1 MFWKGNPYV
10 FTNHIDYSWDNFKE
24 RLRFQLPNSVNFISF
39 DELMEEKNIE
49 INAYPFIE
57 LILKYLKYSDEYRMR
72 FTTLICGS
80 YTYTGPIYI
89 VIYNK
94 NKDEIISSLF
104 PHTCYQTIDVFIDLN
119 EKNLYSDE
127 FCKNGRENENH
138 VQRVNNSPNKKCK
151 FSIIKLD
158 EKIQDLLEKYTQA

>member
-1 MFWKGNPYV
+1 M
-10 FTNHIDYSWDNFKE
+10 T
-24 RLRFQLPNSVNFISF
+24 
-39 DELMEEKNIE
+39 EENIQ

-57 LILKYLKYSDEYRMR
+57 LILNYLQESDEYRMR
-72 FTTLICGS
+72 FTTLTCSS
-80 YTYTGPIYI
+80 YTYTGFIYI

-94 NKDEIISSLF
+94 NKNEIISSLF

-127 FCKNGRENENH
+127 FCKNGRENENR